1 MQINV
6 STRHGD
12 LSDAAKQ
19 KIVEKIEGLE
29 KFIERLS
36 RIDVT
41 VDLEKAEEPKV
52 DLIAVTELKKEFK
65 TSYQSKDLFGCVDQ
79 IVDKMQQQMKKF
91 KEKLTDHQ
99 K

>member
-19 KIVEKIEGLE
+19 KITDKVEKLG
-29 KFIERLS
+29 KFVERVS

-41 VDLEKAEEPKV
+41 VDLEKADLPAV
-52 DLIAVTELKKEFK
+52 DIIVATELKKEFQA
-65 TSYQSKDLFGCVDQ
+65 SYCSNELYGCIDQ
-79 IVDKMQQQMKKF
+79 IIDKIQQQMKKF
-91 KEKLTDHQ
+91 KEKLTDHH
-99 K
+99 